1 MDRLLR
7 LNQFIP
13 EILPISKAA
22 WWAGVKAGTYP
33 APKKLGPRITTWRE
47 SDILRLV
54 ENGISEEG
62 YEEDSNAEL
71 SAVFEAESPGI
82 KTGACQGHGGC
93 KNAKK

>member
-71 SAVFEAESPGI
+71 SAVFEAGSPEL
-82 KTGACQGHGGC
+82 KTGVCHGCGGC
-93 KNAKK
+93 QHDQK